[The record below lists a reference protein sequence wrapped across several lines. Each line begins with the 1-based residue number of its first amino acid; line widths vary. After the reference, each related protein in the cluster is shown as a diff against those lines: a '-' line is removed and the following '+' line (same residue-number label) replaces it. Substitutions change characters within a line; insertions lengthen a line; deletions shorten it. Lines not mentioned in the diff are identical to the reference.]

1 MLMLVS
7 LIAVIP
13 TVPAYYVDSVWMESV
28 TIAQSPDVT
37 MSVTITFYKGTPC
50 DLDHEVGGPFTFA
63 CTSEQKTI
71 TFTLEDEPDHASWTT
86 DIIWSNAAT
95 TPDFDRECMPWPGPN
110 GGYYKTRPLGGGAK
124 EIVFIKRTGGSLID
138 ALRHVVISSPD
149 AALMCMQGGCADF
162 SPDQIR
168 TGDIEKQYADGMLV
182 TQDLGFH
189 MGFIAYNVRPLEI
202 IQDYWRD
209 DVTCWP
215 LHDME
220 FRHAL
225 IHCYDQ
231 LGIIPPIYGY
241 IVTPVRSLVPPA
253 QSKYYN
259 PGVMEHPYNPGN
271 PITSPPTEHSSCGIL
286 KAAGYKFDDR
296 GTIGVVDDADRWLCP
311 NDDPVPY
318 LELWT
323 PLFGIAPT
331 SYQHGAA
338 FVADLGEIGLE
349 ATTANGN
356 SGFGHLGRDFN
367 EYLEDVYDRAW
378 FDAFMVFYSLGRI
391 PGQLYSLLHT
401 SQDCLT
407 HPGRRN
413 AVGVHDPADGSGHT
427 IDELTEVVQFS
438 LDPDDIEVAAKEIQ
452 ELLYDT
458 SVGKDNVTLAYM
470 LLYSRSYFNVF
481 GTDVTGAVKSPGYG
495 SDNSWTFFNIMTTRT
510 EDVCGDEDED
520 SLMIYIN
527 GDAPD
532 SFNPCY
538 ATTVYEWNVIGQT
551 QDGLTAVN
559 PYNHYDIPWL
569 ADDWTIT
576 PVGAGMEIDFTLREN
591 STWQDGHNF
600 TAYDVEFCL
609 EFLRDYHVPRYAEYW
624 ESLTDVVVTDDL
636 HCTVE
641 ASLAG
646 LELFYGYSGLGP
658 MLPPQVWDRAWAS
671 DQEVLDYNPTEAYN
685 VASGYVDGPTPPPTN
700 LFGTGPFIFLH
711 WDATNQYDDMCAN
724 RLYFMTTEEILDL
737 KTQMFWE
744 IGDYNRDGVINVID
758 LTFVSFAYGCMIG
771 DPCYDEDADF
781 NSDGIVDMRDI
792 YVAAYHLLWQKE
804 WP

>member
-1 MLMLVS
+1 
-7 LIAVIP
+7 
-13 TVPAYYVDSVWMESV
+13 
-28 TIAQSPDVT
+28 
-37 MSVTITFYKGTPC
+37 
-50 DLDHEVGGPFTFA
+50 
-63 CTSEQKTI
+63 
-71 TFTLEDEPDHASWTT
+71 
-86 DIIWSNAAT
+86 
-95 TPDFDRECMPWPGPN
+95 
-110 GGYYKTRPLGGGAK
+110 
-124 EIVFIKRTGGSLID
+124 
-138 ALRHVVISSPD
+138 
-149 AALMCMQGGCADF
+149 MQGGCADF

-189 MGFIAYNVRPLEI
+189 MGFIAHNIRPLEI
-202 IQDYWRD
+202 IQDYWRE
-209 DVTCWP
+209 DVCYWP

-259 PGVMEHPYNPGN
+259 PGVPEHPYNPG
-271 PITSPPTEHSSCGIL
+271 SPFAATVYDPVTKANADSCSIL
-286 KAAGYKFDDR
+286 RYANYTFQDH
-296 GTIGVVDDADRWLCP
+296 GTTGVVDDADFWTCP
-311 NDDPVPY
+311 DPDTGEPSDACPVPY

-338 FVADLGEIGLE
+338 WVADLGEIGLE
-349 ATTANGN
+349 ATTENGN
-356 SGFGHLGRDFN
+356 SGYGHLGRDFN

-378 FDAFMVFYSLGRI
+378 FDSYMVFYSLGRI

-413 AVGVHDPADGSGHT
+413 AVGVCDPADGGVADT
-427 IDELTEVVQFS
+427 IDELTEIVQYS
-438 LDPDDIEVAAKEIQ
+438 LDADDIEDAAKLVQ
-452 ELLYDT
+452 EMLYDV
-458 SVGKDNVTLAYM
+458 SPGVVKYPNNVTLSYM

-481 GTDVTGAVKSPGYG
+481 GEDVTGVVKSPGYG
-495 SDNSWTFFNIMTTRT
+495 SDNSWTFFNIMTNRT
-510 EDVCGDEDED
+510 EDVCGDEDEE
-520 SLMIYIN
+520 SILVYIN

-532 SFNPCY
+532 SFNTCY
-538 ATTVYEWNVIGQT
+538 ATTVYEWNIIGQT

-576 PVGAGMEIDFTLREN
+576 PSGGGMDIDFTLREN
-591 STWQDGHNF
+591 STWQDGNNF

-636 HCTVE
+636 HLTVQSSE
-641 ASLAG
+641 PG
-646 LELFYGYSGLGP
+646 LELFYGFSGLGP
-658 MLPPQVWDRAWAS
+658 MLPPQVWDRAWAN
-671 DQEVLDYNPTEAYN
+671 DQAVLDYDPTEAYN
-685 VASGYVDGPTPPPTN
+685 VASGYTAGPHPVPTN
-700 LFGTGPFIFLH
+700 LYGTGPFIFMD
-711 WDATNQYDDMCAN
+711 WDPINQYDDMCAN
-724 RLYFMTTEEILDL
+724 RYYFMTYEEILDL
-737 KTQMFWE
+737 KTHMFWQV
-744 IGDYNRDGVINVID
+744 GDYNRDGVVNVID
-758 LTFVSFAYGCMIG
+758 LTFVSFAYGCMCG
-771 DPCYDEDADF
+771 DPCYDPDADF
-781 NSDGIVDMRDI
+781 NDDCIVDMRDI
-792 YVAAYHLLWQKE
+792 YIAAYHLLWQKE